1 MIILFRQG
9 ISFRLKFPLVR
20 LCYFQV
26 LSQTSLL
33 HVTPS
38 SCTYLDHVWTRRSA
52 AQPPSSNCH
61 QLRDF
66 VAESTVDVVVDLRRH
81 HRRRTRCI
89 LATLPSCRR
98 CLGCGSD
105 DDSLHSPRPRCCCCR
120 CLSPPSGPLALSP
133 ASSSSSSI
141 MAGS

>member
-1 MIILFRQG
+1 MMIILFRQG

-38 SCTYLDHVWTRRSA
+38 SCTYLGHVWTRRSA

-105 DDSLHSPRPRCCCCR
+105 DDSLHSPRPRCCCR

-133 ASSSSSSI
+133 ASSSSI